1 MNASEFTTTINAL
14 FERLNLDDANV
25 FVHEGDMPFG
35 VRGEKKR
42 VRGCYLSKDAEG
54 ELCIVI
60 EAETQKQHGVTE
72 NKSVCRSCENCTR
85 RRGCEDVD
93 FNYPQEAEICP
104 KFNPEEGDA
113 K

>member
-1 MNASEFTTTINAL
+1 MNADEFFATLTAL
-14 FERLNLDDANV
+14 HDRLTRKCADV
-25 FVHEGDMPFG
+25 YVHEGDMPFG

-42 VRGCYLSKDAEG
+42 IKGCYLSRDKEG
-54 ELCIVI
+54 LLCIVI

-72 NKSVCRSCENCTR
+72 NKSVCRSCANCTR

-104 KFNPEEGDA
+104 NFNPEEGDA